1 MFCGKCGT
9 KNEDNVE
16 FCTNCGAK
24 LKILNKGDPI
34 QATTVAPVANQN
46 DKNRKVGI
54 IAVAVAAV
62 LVVLLGVFLFG
73 GRSYKATI
81 EKFVDAQFD
90 ADAEAIFDLMPEKM
104 IDYTLEQD
112 GYDSDDLD
120 DLIDDANEE
129 LQDQLDS
136 LDRYLGEGWKVTYE
150 IVDEEDVKGDD
161 LDDIKDAYE
170 DADVKVSA
178 AKNVEIVL
186 TVTADETEDSNSLDV
201 SVIKVGRSW
210 YLDVM
215 GMGSFF

>member
-16 FCTNCGAK
+16 FCTNCGARLSK
-24 LKILNKGDPI
+24 AASKRAP
-34 QATTVAPVANQN
+34 TVSAASQN
-46 DKNRKVGI
+46 DKNRKVGM
-54 IAVAVAAV
+54 IAVAVVAV
-62 LVVLLGVFLFG
+62 LVVFLGVFLFG

-90 ADAEAIFDLMPEKM
+90 ADAEAIFDLLPENM
-104 IDYTLEQD
+104 INYMLEED
-112 GYDSDDLD
+112 GYDSNDLD
-120 DLIDDANEE
+120 DLIDEANDD

-178 AKNVEIVL
+178 AKNVEIEL
-186 TVTADETEDSNSLDV
+186 TVKADETESSNSLDV

-215 GMGSFF
+215 SMGSLF

>member
-1 MFCGKCGT
+1 MFCGKCGAQ
-9 KNEDNVE
+9 NADNAE

-24 LKILNKGDPI
+24 LKKSAP
-34 QATTVAPVANQN
+34 TTSTVSVPNQN
-46 DKNRKVGI
+46 DKNRKVGM

-62 LVVLLGVFLFG
+62 VVIILGVVLFG
-73 GRSYKATI
+73 GRGHKATV

-104 IDYTLEQD
+104 IDYALEQD

-120 DLIDDANEE
+120 ELIDEMNES
-129 LQDQLDS
+129 LQAQLDS
-136 LDRYLGEGWKVTYE
+136 LDSYLGEGWTISYE
-150 IVDEEDVKGDD
+150 ILDTEDIKGDD

-178 AKNVEIVL
+178 AKDVEIEI
-186 TVTADETEDSNSLDV
+186 TVKADETESSNSLDV
-201 SVIKVGRSW
+201 SLIKVGRSW

-215 GMGSFF
+215 SMGNLF

>member
-1 MFCGKCGT
+1 MFCGKCGA
-9 KNEDNVE
+9 KNADNVE

-24 LKILNKGDPI
+24 LSKGTVPK
-34 QATTVAPVANQN
+34 TTAAAVTNQD
-46 DKNRKVGI
+46 DKNRKVGMI
-54 IAVAVAAV
+54 AVGIAAVAVV
-62 LVVLLGVFLFG
+62 IFCIFLFG

-90 ADAEAIFDLMPEKM
+90 ANAEAIFDLMPAKM
-104 IDYTLEQD
+104 IDYALEQD
-112 GYDSDDLD
+112 GYDADDLD
-120 DLIDDANEE
+120 DLIDDANED

-178 AKNVEIVL
+178 AKNVEIEL
-186 TVTADETEDSNSLDV
+186 TVTADETESSNSLDV

-215 GMGSFF
+215 SMGNLF

>member
-1 MFCGKCGT
+1 MFCGKCGAQNT
-9 KNEDNVE
+9 DNAE

-24 LKILNKGDPI
+24 LKKSS
-34 QATTVAPVANQN
+34 QTTVPVSVPNQN
-46 DKNRKVGI
+46 DKNRKVGM

-62 LVVLLGVFLFG
+62 VVIILGVVLFG
-73 GRSYKATI
+73 GRSYKATV

-90 ADAEAIFDLMPEKM
+90 ANAEAIFDLMPEKM
-104 IDYTLEQD
+104 IDYALEQD

-120 DLIDDANEE
+120 DLIDDANET

-136 LDRYLGEGWKVTYE
+136 LDSYLGEGWKISYE
-150 IVDEEDVKGDD
+150 ILDTEDIKGDD

-178 AKNVEIVL
+178 AKDVEIEI
-186 TVTADETEDSNSLDV
+186 TVKADETEISNSLDV
-201 SVIKVGRSW
+201 SLIKVGRSW

-215 GMGSFF
+215 SMGNLF

>member
-1 MFCGKCGT
+1 MFCGKCGF
-9 KNEDNVE
+9 KNADDAE

-24 LKILNKGDPI
+24 LKKSAQKRVSAVSMAG
-34 QATTVAPVANQN
+34 QN
-46 DKNRKVGI
+46 ARNRKVGM
-54 IAVAVAAV
+54 IAVAAAAV
-62 LVVLLGVFLFG
+62 LIVLLGVFLFG

-81 EKFVDAQFD
+81 EKYVDAQFD
-90 ADAEAIFDLMPEKM
+90 ADAKAIFDLMPEKM
-104 IDYTLEQD
+104 ISYALEQD

-120 DLIDDANEE
+120 DLIGDANED

-136 LDRYLGEGWKVTYE
+136 LDSYLGEGWKVTYE
-150 IVDEEDVKGDD
+150 IVDEEDVRGDD

-178 AKNVEIVL
+178 AKNIEIEL
-186 TVTADETEDSNSLDV
+186 TVTADETESSNSLDV

-215 GMGSFF
+215 SMGNLF

>member
-1 MFCGKCGT
+1 MFCGKCGA
-9 KNEDNVE
+9 KNADNVE

-24 LKILNKGDPI
+24 LNKGTVPK
-34 QATTVAPVANQN
+34 TTVAAVTNQN
-46 DKNRKVGI
+46 DKNRKVGMI
-54 IAVAVAAV
+54 AVGVAAVAVV
-62 LVVLLGVFLFG
+62 ILGIFLFG

-90 ADAEAIFDLMPEKM
+90 ANAEAIFDLMPAKM
-104 IDYTLEQD
+104 IDYALEQD

-120 DLIDDANEE
+120 DLIDDANED

-136 LDRYLGEGWKVTYE
+136 LDRYLGEEWKVTYE
-150 IVDEEDVKGDD
+150 IVDEENVKGDD

-178 AKNVEIVL
+178 AKNIEIEL
-186 TVTADETEDSNSLDV
+186 TVTADETESSNSLDV

-215 GMGSFF
+215 SMGNLF

>member
-1 MFCGKCGT
+1 MFCGKCGS
-9 KNEDNVE
+9 KNTDDAE

-24 LKILNKGDPI
+24 LNK
-34 QATTVAPVANQN
+34 TTQSKVSAVSITGQN
-46 DKNRKVGI
+46 EKNRKVGM

-90 ADAEAIFDLMPEKM
+90 ADAKAIFDLMPEKM
-104 IDYTLEQD
+104 IDYALEQD
-112 GYDSDDLD
+112 GYDSDDLN
-120 DLIDDANEE
+120 DLIDDTSED

-136 LDRYLGEGWKVTYE
+136 LDSYLGEGWKVTYE

-178 AKNVEIVL
+178 AKNVELEL
-186 TVTADETEDSNSLDV
+186 TVTADETESSNSLDV

-215 GMGSFF
+215 SMGNLF

>member
-1 MFCGKCGT
+1 MFCGKCGAQNT
-9 KNEDNVE
+9 DNAE

-24 LKILNKGDPI
+24 LKKSS
-34 QATTVAPVANQN
+34 QTTVPVSVPNQN
-46 DKNRKVGI
+46 DKNRKVGM

-62 LVVLLGVFLFG
+62 VAIILGVVLFG
-73 GRSYKATI
+73 GRGYKATV

-104 IDYTLEQD
+104 IDYALEQD
-112 GYDSDDLD
+112 GYDSNDLD
-120 DLIDDANEE
+120 DLIDEANED

-136 LDRYLGEGWKVTYE
+136 LDSYLGEGWKISYE
-150 IVDEEDVKGDD
+150 ILDTEDIKGDD

-178 AKNVEIVL
+178 AKDVEIEI
-186 TVTADETEDSNSLDV
+186 TVKADETESSNSLDV
-201 SVIKVGRSW
+201 SLIKVGRSW

-215 GMGSFF
+215 SMGNLF

>member
-16 FCTNCGAK
+16 FCTNCGAR
-24 LKILNKGDPI
+24 LNK
-34 QATTVAPVANQN
+34 ATSKRATAVSVTSQN
-46 DKNRKVGI
+46 DKNRKVGM

-62 LVVLLGVFLFG
+62 VVIILGVVLFG
-73 GRSYKATI
+73 GRSYKATV

-90 ADAEAIFDLMPEKM
+90 ANAEAIFDLMPEKL
-104 IDYTLEQD
+104 IDYALEQD

-120 DLIDDANEE
+120 DLIDDANET

-136 LDRYLGEGWKVTYE
+136 LDSYLGEGWKISYE
-150 IVDEEDVKGDD
+150 ILDTEDIKGDD

-178 AKNVEIVL
+178 AKDVEIEI
-186 TVTADETEDSNSLDV
+186 TVKADETESSNSLDV
-201 SVIKVGRSW
+201 SLIKVGRSW

-215 GMGSFF
+215 SMGNLF